1 MKNPMITIKK
11 PSPMLRFCILLL
23 FALISSVAFAQADS
37 SKYFL
42 QKGLDEKAKGRRM
55 ESLKNFEKSFKYD
68 SSNKVLLGEL
78 ASAYMDL
85 RKYYQAKET
94 YKKLVNLGE
103 TSPDNYK
110 QLLQL
115 CFNLRSYDEA
125 ILYANDLKK
134 SAPSEKVN
142 YYLGKINYERE
153 NYGDALKYLNA
164 AAKEDPQNGE
174 VSYMIG
180 RSYADMQNYNQAIPY
195 YQKAIEQDGSK
206 YGWIYEL
213 GLICYSNNNNA
224 DALKYIQLA
233 GEKGYPKDNGYL
245 QNLGIANLDAGKF
258 NEGISILN
266 DLLKKR
272 PADLTLLDM
281 VAQAYYDNKKYDD
294 AMNNWDTM
302 LGYDKTNASALFM
315 IGMCYLKK
323 GDKGKGTQLCDKAIQ
338 MDPALASYKQK
349 REMTG
354 F

>member
-1 MKNPMITIKK
+1 
-11 PSPMLRFCILLL
+11 MLRICILPLL
-23 FALISSVAFAQADS
+23 VLISSVAFAQADS

-42 QKGLDEKAKGRRM
+42 QKGLDEKQKGRRM

-103 TSPDNYK
+103 TTPDNYK

-134 SAPSEKVN
+134 IAPSEKVN

-164 AAKEDPQNGE
+164 AAKDDPQNAE

-195 YQKAIEQDGSK
+195 YQKAIERDGSK

-245 QNLGIANLDAGKF
+245 QNLGIASLDAGKF
-258 NEGISILN
+258 DEGISILN

-281 VAQAYYDNKKYDD
+281 VAQAYYDNGKYDN
-294 AMNNWDTM
+294 AMNNWDAI
-302 LGYDKTNASALFM
+302 LGFDKNNATALYM
-315 IGMCYLKK
+315 IGMCYIKK
-323 GDKGKGTQLCDKAIQ
+323 GDKGKGAQLCDKAIQ
-338 MDPALASYKQK
+338 MDPGLASYKQK
-349 REMTG
+349 KEMTG

>member
-1 MKNPMITIKK
+1 MF
-11 PSPMLRFCILLL
+11 RFCILPC
-23 FALISSVAFAQADS
+23 FIFTSTIVFAQADS

-42 QKGLDEKAKGRRM
+42 RKGIDEKQKGRRM
-55 ESLKNFEKSFKYD
+55 ESLKDFEKSFRYD

-85 RKYYQAKET
+85 RKYYHAKET
-94 YKKLVNLGE
+94 YKRLINLGE
-103 TSPDNYK
+103 TSAENYK

-134 SAPSEKVN
+134 AAPSEKVN

-153 NYGDALKYLNA
+153 NYGDALKYLTA
-164 AAKEDPQNGE
+164 AAKDDPQNGE

-180 RSYADMQNYNQAIPY
+180 RSYADMQNYKQAIPF

-213 GLICYSNNNNA
+213 GMICYANNNNA

-245 QNLGIANLDAGKF
+245 QNLAIANLDAGKF
-258 NEGISILN
+258 DEGISVLN

-281 VAQAYYDNKKYDD
+281 TAQAYYDHGKYDD
-294 AMNNWDTM
+294 AMNNWDAI
-302 LGYDKTNASALFM
+302 LGYDKSNASALYM
-315 IGMCYLKK
+315 IGMCYMKK

-338 MDPALASYKQK
+338 LDPSLANLKQK

>member
-1 MKNPMITIKK
+1 MF
-11 PSPMLRFCILLL
+11 RCCILPVLLL
-23 FALISSVAFAQADS
+23 FSTVGFAQPDS

-42 QKGLDEKAKGRRM
+42 DKGLDEKQKGRRM

-68 SSNKVLLGEL
+68 SSNKVMLGEL

-103 TSPDNYK
+103 TTPMTYK

-115 CFNLRSYDEA
+115 CFNLRAYDEA
-125 ILYANDLKK
+125 VVYANDLKK
-134 SAPSEKVN
+134 AAPSEKVN

-153 NYGDALKYLNA
+153 NYGEALKYLNE
-164 AAKEDPQNGE
+164 AAKDDPQNAE

-180 RSYADMQNYNQAIPY
+180 RSYADMQNYKQAIPY
-195 YQKAIEQDGSK
+195 YQKAIEHDGSK

-213 GLICYSNNNNA
+213 GLISYANNNSTE
-224 DALKYIQLA
+224 ALKYIQLA
-233 GEKGYPKDNGYL
+233 GERGYPRDNGYL
-245 QNLGIANLDAGKF
+245 QNLAIANLDAGKF
-258 NEGISILN
+258 DNGISILN

-281 VAQAYYDNKKYDD
+281 TAQAYYDHGKYDD
-294 AMNNWDTM
+294 AMNTWDAI
-302 LGYDKTNASALFM
+302 LGYDKSNAQALYM
-315 IGMCYLKK
+315 IGMCYIKK

-338 MDPALASYKQK
+338 MDPSLGAYKQK
-349 REMTG
+349 REMSG

>member
-1 MKNPMITIKK
+1 MITIKRQF
-11 PSPMLRFCILLL
+11 PMLRFYILTLSVI
-23 FALISSVAFAQADS
+23 ISSVAFAQADS

-42 QKGLDEKAKGRRM
+42 QKGLEEKQKGRRM

-103 TSPDNYK
+103 TSPENYK

-125 ILYANDLKK
+125 ILYANDLKRI
-134 SAPSEKVN
+134 APSEKVN

-164 AAKEDPQNGE
+164 AAKDDPQNAE

-195 YQKAIEQDGSK
+195 YQKAIALDGSK

-213 GLICYSNNNNA
+213 GLICYSNNNNV

-245 QNLGIANLDAGKF
+245 QNLGIASLDAGKF
-258 NEGISILN
+258 DEGISILN

-281 VAQAYYDNKKYDD
+281 VAQAYYDNGKYDN
-294 AMNNWDTM
+294 AMNNWDAI
-302 LGYDKTNASALFM
+302 LGFDKNNATALYM
-315 IGMCYLKK
+315 IGMCYIKK

-338 MDPALASYKQK
+338 MDPGLASYKQK

>member
-1 MKNPMITIKK
+1 
-11 PSPMLRFCILLL
+11 MLRHCILPVFLL
-23 FALISSVAFAQADS
+23 MASVVLAQVDS
-37 SKYFL
+37 SKFFL
-42 QKGLDEKAKGRRM
+42 QKGLDEKQKGRRM
-55 ESLKNFEKSFKYD
+55 ESLRNFEKSFKYD

-78 ASAYMDL
+78 ASAYVDL

-103 TSPDNYK
+103 TSPTNYK

-115 CFNLRSYDEA
+115 CFSLRSYDEA

-134 SAPSEKVN
+134 TAPTEKVN

-164 AAKEDPQNGE
+164 AAKDDPQNAE

-180 RSYADMQNYNQAIPY
+180 RSYADMQNYKQAIPY

-213 GLICYSNNNNA
+213 GLISYANNNNA

-245 QNLGIANLDAGKF
+245 QNLAIANLDAGKF
-258 NEGISILN
+258 DEGISVLN

-281 VAQAYYDNKKYDD
+281 TAQAYYDHGKYDD
-294 AMNNWDTM
+294 AMNNWDAI
-302 LGYDKTNASALFM
+302 LGYDKSNASALYM
-315 IGMCYLKK
+315 IGMCYMKK

-338 MDPALASYKQK
+338 LDPSLANLKQK

>member
-1 MKNPMITIKK
+1 MITIKK
-11 PSPMLRFCILLL
+11 QFPMCRRFILPFLL
-23 FALISSVAFAQADS
+23 FVSCAASAQADS
-37 SKYFL
+37 SNYFL
-42 QKGLDEKAKGRRM
+42 QKGLDEKQKGRRM

-68 SSNKVLLGEL
+68 SSNKAMLGEL
-78 ASAYMDL
+78 ASAYVDL

-103 TSPDNYK
+103 TSPTNYK

-115 CFNLRSYDEA
+115 CFSLRSYDEA

-134 SAPSEKVN
+134 TAPTEKVN

-164 AAKEDPQNGE
+164 AAKDDPQNAE
-174 VSYMIG
+174 VSYMLG
-180 RSYADMQNYNQAIPY
+180 RSYADMQNYKQAIPY
-195 YQKAIEQDGSK
+195 YQKAIEQDGSR

-213 GLICYSNNNNA
+213 GLISYANNNNA

-245 QNLGIANLDAGKF
+245 QNLAIANLDAGKF
-258 NEGISILN
+258 DDGMSILN
-266 DLLKKR
+266 DLLKRR

-281 VAQAYYDNKKYDD
+281 TAQAYYDHAKYDD
-294 AMNNWDTM
+294 AMNNWDAI
-302 LGYDKTNASALFM
+302 LGYDKSNAQALYM

-338 MDPALASYKQK
+338 MDPSLAGYKQK

>member
-1 MKNPMITIKK
+1 MF
-11 PSPMLRFCILLL
+11 RRCIVPFLL
-23 FALISSVAFAQADS
+23 FISSVAFAQADS

-42 QKGLDEKAKGRRM
+42 QKGLDEKQKGRRM

-68 SSNKVLLGEL
+68 SSNKVMLGEL

-94 YKKLVNLGE
+94 YKKLVTLGE
-103 TSPDNYK
+103 TSPTTYK

-134 SAPSEKVN
+134 TAPSEKVN

-153 NYGDALKYLNA
+153 NYGDALKYLNE
-164 AAKEDPQNGE
+164 AAKDDPQNAE

-180 RSYADMQNYNQAIPY
+180 RSYADMQNYKLAIPY
-195 YQKAIEQDGSK
+195 YKKAIEQDGSK

-213 GLICYSNNNNA
+213 GLISYANNNND

-233 GEKGYPKDNGYL
+233 GDRGYPKDNGYL
-245 QNLGIANLDAGKF
+245 QNLAIANLDAGKF
-258 NEGISILN
+258 DNGILILN

-281 VAQAYYDNKKYDD
+281 TAQAYYDHGKYDD
-294 AMNNWDTM
+294 AMNNWDAM
-302 LGYDKTNASALFM
+302 LGYDKRNAQALYM
-315 IGMCYLKK
+315 IGMCYMKK

-338 MDPALASYKQK
+338 MDPSLGAYKQK

>member
-1 MKNPMITIKK
+1 MITIKK
-11 PSPMLRFCILLL
+11 QFRMFRRCILPFLLL
-23 FALISSVAFAQADS
+23 FSTVGFAQPDS

-42 QKGLDEKAKGRRM
+42 DKGLDEKQKGRRM

-68 SSNKVLLGEL
+68 SSNKVMLGEL

-103 TSPDNYK
+103 TTPMTYK

-115 CFNLRSYDEA
+115 CFNLRAYDEA
-125 ILYANDLKK
+125 VVYANDLKK
-134 SAPSEKVN
+134 AAPSEKVN

-153 NYGDALKYLNA
+153 NYGEALKYLNEA
-164 AAKEDPQNGE
+164 ARDDPQNAE

-180 RSYADMQNYNQAIPY
+180 RSYADMQNYKQAIPY

-213 GLICYSNNNNA
+213 GLISYANNNST

-233 GEKGYPKDNGYL
+233 GERGYPRDNGYL
-245 QNLGIANLDAGKF
+245 QNLAIANLDAGKF
-258 NEGISILN
+258 ENGISILN

-281 VAQAYYDNKKYDD
+281 TAQAYYDHGKYDD
-294 AMNNWDTM
+294 AMNTWDAM
-302 LGYDKTNASALFM
+302 LGYDKSNAQALYM
-315 IGMCYLKK
+315 IGMCYIKK

-338 MDPALASYKQK
+338 MDPSLGAYKQK
-349 REMTG
+349 REMSG

>member
-1 MKNPMITIKK
+1 
-11 PSPMLRFCILLL
+11 MLRPCI
-23 FALISSVAFAQADS
+23 FPFFVFVSSVALAQADS
-37 SKYFL
+37 SNYFL
-42 QKGLDEKAKGRRM
+42 QKGLDEKQKGRRM
-55 ESLKNFEKSFKYD
+55 ESLKNLEKSFKYD
-68 SSNKVLLGEL
+68 SSNKIMLGEL

-103 TSPDNYK
+103 TSATNYK

-134 SAPSEKVN
+134 TAPSEKVN
-142 YYLGKINYERE
+142 YYLGKISYERE
-153 NYGDALKYLNA
+153 NYGDALKYLGA
-164 AAKEDPQNGE
+164 AAKDEPGNAE
-174 VSYMIG
+174 VSYMLG
-180 RSYADMQNYNQAIPY
+180 RSYADMQNYKQAIPY

-213 GLICYSNNNNA
+213 GLISYANNNNV

-245 QNLGIANLDAGKF
+245 QNLAIANLDAGKF
-258 NEGISILN
+258 DDGISILN

-281 VAQAYYDNKKYDD
+281 AAQAYYDHGKYDD
-294 AMNNWDTM
+294 AMNNWDAI
-302 LGYDKTNASALFM
+302 LGYDKNNASALYM
-315 IGMCYLKK
+315 IGMCYMKK

-338 MDPALASYKQK
+338 MDPGLGSLKQK
-349 REMTG
+349 REMS

>member
-1 MKNPMITIKK
+1 
-11 PSPMLRFCILLL
+11 MLRLCILPLS
-23 FALISSVAFAQADS
+23 FLISSVAFAQADS

-42 QKGLDEKAKGRRM
+42 QKGLDEKQKGRRM
-55 ESLKNFEKSFKYD
+55 ESLKNFEKGFKYD
-68 SSNKVLLGEL
+68 SANKVLLGEL

-85 RKYYQAKET
+85 RKYHQAKET

-103 TSPDNYK
+103 TSAANYK

-115 CFNLRSYDEA
+115 CFNLRLYDEA

-134 SAPSEKVN
+134 TAPSEKIN

-153 NYGDALKYLNA
+153 NYGEALKYLNE
-164 AAKEDPQNGE
+164 AAKDDPQNGE

-180 RSYADMQNYNQAIPY
+180 RSYAEMQNYKQAIPY

-213 GLICYSNNNNA
+213 GMIYYASNNNA
-224 DALKYIQLA
+224 DALKYIKLA

-245 QNLGIANLDAGKF
+245 QNLGIASLDAGKF
-258 NEGISILN
+258 DEGIAILN
-266 DLLKKR
+266 DLLRKR

-281 VAQAYYDNKKYDD
+281 VAHAYYDNGKYDN
-294 AMNNWDTM
+294 AMDNWDSI
-302 LGYDKTNASALFM
+302 LGYDKSNASALYM
-315 IGMCYLKK
+315 IGMCYIKK

-338 MDPALASYKQK
+338 MDPGLASYKQK

>member
-1 MKNPMITIKK
+1 M
-11 PSPMLRFCILLL
+11 SRLCILPLL
-23 FALISSVAFAQADS
+23 VLISSIAFAQADS

-42 QKGLDEKAKGRRM
+42 QKGLDEKQKGRRM

-78 ASAYMDL
+78 ASANMDL

-125 ILYANDLKK
+125 ILYANALKK
-134 SAPSEKVN
+134 ADPSEKVN

-153 NYGDALKYLNA
+153 NYGDALKYLNE
-164 AAKEDPQNGE
+164 AAKDDPQNGE
-174 VSYMIG
+174 ISYMIG
-180 RSYADMQNYNQAIPY
+180 RSYADMQNYKQAIPY
-195 YQKAIEQDGSK
+195 YQKAIELDGSK

-233 GEKGYPKDNGYL
+233 GERGYPKDNGYL
-245 QNLGIANLDAGKF
+245 QNLAIANLDAGKF
-258 NEGISILN
+258 DEGISILN

-294 AMNNWDTM
+294 AMNNWDTI

-315 IGMCYLKK
+315 IGMCYMKK
-323 GDKGKGTQLCDKAIQ
+323 GEKEKGIALCDKAIL
-338 MDPALASYKQK
+338 MDPSLQSLKK
-349 REMTG
+349 KKEMPNM
-354 F
+354 

>member
-1 MKNPMITIKK
+1 
-11 PSPMLRFCILLL
+11 MLRHCILP
-23 FALISSVAFAQADS
+23 FFVFTVSIGFSQADS

-42 QKGLDEKAKGRRM
+42 QKGLEEKQKGRRM
-55 ESLKNFEKSFKYD
+55 ESLKNFEKGFRYD
-68 SSNKVLLGEL
+68 SSDKLMLGEL

-94 YKKLVNLGE
+94 YKKLVRLGD
-103 TSPDNYK
+103 TSPANYK

-134 SAPSEKVN
+134 AAPSEKVN

-153 NYGDALKYLNA
+153 NYGDALKYLA
-164 AAKEDPQNGE
+164 EAAKDDPQNGE

-180 RSYADMQNYNQAIPY
+180 RSYADMQNYKQAIPY

-213 GLICYSNNNNA
+213 GMICYANNNNA
-224 DALKYIQLA
+224 DALKYILLA

-245 QNLGIANLDAGKF
+245 QNLAIASLDAGKF
-258 NEGISILN
+258 EDGISVLN

-281 VAQAYYDNKKYDD
+281 TAQAYYDHGKYDD
-294 AMNNWDTM
+294 AMNHWDAI
-302 LGYDKTNASALFM
+302 LGYDKTNASALYM
-315 IGMCYLKK
+315 IGMCYMKK
-323 GDKGKGTQLCDKAIQ
+323 GDKGKGTQLCDKAIA
-338 MDPALASYKQK
+338 MDPSLANYKQK

>member
-1 MKNPMITIKK
+1 MKTPRVTFKQQF
-11 PSPMLRFCILLL
+11 PMLRHCILPVFLL
-23 FALISSVAFAQADS
+23 IASAVLAQADS
-37 SKYFL
+37 SSFFL
-42 QKGLDEKAKGRRM
+42 QKGLDEKQKGRRM
-55 ESLKNFEKSFKYD
+55 ESLRNFEKSFKYD

-78 ASAYMDL
+78 ASAYVDL

-103 TSPDNYK
+103 TSSTNYK

-125 ILYANDLKK
+125 LLYANDLKK
-134 SAPSEKVN
+134 AAPSEKVN

-153 NYGDALKYLNA
+153 NYGDALKYLSA
-164 AAKEDPQNGE
+164 AAKDDPQNGE

-180 RSYADMQNYNQAIPY
+180 RSYADMQNYKQAIPY
-195 YQKAIEQDGSK
+195 YRKAIELDGSK

-213 GLICYSNNNNA
+213 GMICYANNNNA

-245 QNLGIANLDAGKF
+245 QNLAIATLDAGKF
-258 NEGISILN
+258 DDGISILN

-281 VAQAYYDNKKYDD
+281 VAQAYYDNGKYDE
-294 AMNNWDTM
+294 AMNNWDSI
-302 LGYDKTNASALFM
+302 LGYDKSNASALYM
-315 IGMCYLKK
+315 IGMCYMKK

-338 MDPALASYKQK
+338 MDPSLGSYKQK
-349 REMTG
+349 KEMTG

>member
-1 MKNPMITIKK
+1 
-11 PSPMLRFCILLL
+11 MLRHFIFPLLL
-23 FALISSVAFAQADS
+23 LIPAVAFCQADS

-42 QKGLDEKAKGRRM
+42 QKGLDEKQKGHRM

-68 SSNKVLLGEL
+68 SSNKVMLDEL

-103 TSPDNYK
+103 TSPANYRE
-110 QLLQL
+110 LLQL
-115 CFNLRSYDEA
+115 CFNLKAYDEA
-125 ILYANDLKK
+125 IVYANDLKK
-134 SAPSEKVN
+134 AAPSEKVN

-153 NYGDALKYLNA
+153 NYGDALKYLSA
-164 AAKEDPQNGE
+164 AAKDDPQNAE
-174 VSYMIG
+174 VSYMMG
-180 RSYADMQNYNQAIPY
+180 RSYADMQNYKQAIPL

-213 GLICYSNNNNA
+213 GLISYANNNNV

-233 GEKGYPKDNGYL
+233 GEKGYPKDNGYM
-245 QNLGIANLDAGKF
+245 QNLGIAALDAGKF
-258 NEGISILN
+258 DQGISILN

-281 VAQAYYDNKKYDD
+281 VAQAYYDNGKYDD
-294 AMNNWDTM
+294 AMNNWDSI
-302 LGYDKTNASALFM
+302 LGYDKSNASALYM
-315 IGMCYLKK
+315 IGMCYMKK
-323 GDKGKGTQLCDKAIQ
+323 GDKEKGRQLCDKAIQ
-338 MDPALASYKQK
+338 MDPSLASYKQK